1 MASEGRHNYSMK
13 TKIINFLFHWLP
25 VVIWAAVIFKISNGR
40 VPLASPVYWQDFA
53 VKKFAHVTFFGFLA
67 VLIYRGLRGEGM
79 ERKKA
84 AIWAIVATALYGA
97 TDEFHQL
104 FTQGREARVRD
115 VGFDTIGA
123 TLAIYITY
131 QILPKLPDNLRK
143 IFERM
148 ELI

>member
-1 MASEGRHNYSMK
+1 MK
-13 TKIINFLFHWLP
+13 TKIVNFLFHWLP
-25 VVIWAAVIFKISNGR
+25 VIVWAAVIFKISNGK

-67 VLIYRGLRGEGM
+67 ILIYRALRGEGM
-79 ERKKA
+79 KRKKA
-84 AIWAIVATALYGA
+84 AIWAVALTAFYGA

-123 TLAIYITY
+123 ALAIYIVY
-131 QILPKLPDNLRK
+131 QFFPKLPASIREIL
-143 IFERM
+143 ERM